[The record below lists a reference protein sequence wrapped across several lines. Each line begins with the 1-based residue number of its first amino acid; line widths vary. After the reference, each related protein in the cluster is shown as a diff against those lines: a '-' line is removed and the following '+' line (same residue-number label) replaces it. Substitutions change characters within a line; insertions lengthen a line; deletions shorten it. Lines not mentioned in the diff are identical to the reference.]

1 MTVKTGEQI
10 LAADVYPLV
19 KGGIPGGRL
28 TLATGEPDTLADQ
41 IDKTVVYYTPFVS
54 DMISLFDGTD
64 WDVFTFSE
72 LSLSVSSLTFAKLY
86 DIFIYNNSGT
96 LTLESLAWTN
106 DTTRATALTRQNG
119 VLVKSGAATRRYLGT
134 IYIYSPDS
142 INSYALDSENN
153 RYVWNMYN
161 RVLKMISKR
170 SDAGQT
176 KYFVIGNPAGQYVKF
191 GAGAT
196 FNGTASVMQYL
207 RSTVEPLTVAPY
219 SSEAGTQHADSN
231 KHGVSQVEVGR
242 FAAGLSYIGWE
253 KGGTGTIDYGHFWGE
268 IWC

>member
-28 TLATGEPDTLADQ
+28 TLATGDPDTLADQ
-41 IDKTVVYYTPFVS
+41 TDKMAVYYTPFVS

-72 LSLSVSSLTFAKLY
+72 LSLGDMYISGLTQNMPY

-96 LTLESLAWTN
+96 LTLESKKWTN
-106 DTTRATALTRQNG
+106 TTTRATALTRQNG
-119 VLVKSGAATRRYLGT
+119 VLVKSDAATRRYLGT
-134 IYIYSPDS
+134 VFVG
-142 INSYALDSENN
+142 SYLQDSETY

-161 RVLKMISKR
+161 RVMKILTVR
-170 SDAGQT
+170 ADGT
-176 KYFVIGNPAGQYVKF
+176 RTRYFVIGNPAGQYVKF
-191 GAGAT
+191 GAGGT
-196 FNGTASVMQYL
+196 FNGTASAMLYL
-207 RSTVEPLTVAPY
+207 RSTVEPLAVAPF
-219 SSEAGTQHADSN
+219 SSEAGNQHADSN
-231 KHGVSQVEVGR
+231 KHGISQVEVGL
-242 FAAGLSYIGWE
+242 FAAGLSYIGME
-253 KGGTGTIDYGHFWGE
+253 KGGTGTIDYGHLWAE